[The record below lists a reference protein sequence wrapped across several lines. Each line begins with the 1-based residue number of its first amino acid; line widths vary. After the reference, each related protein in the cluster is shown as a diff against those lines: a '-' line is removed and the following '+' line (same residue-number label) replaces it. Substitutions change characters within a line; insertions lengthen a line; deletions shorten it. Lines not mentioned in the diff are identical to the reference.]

1 MRNGLFILGQL
12 NDLDVEWL
20 LDHGK
25 KLKIAPGEKLITVE
39 KDEEDIYII
48 LNGEFTVQAVGGN
61 HMELSRAGAGEIL
74 GEMSFVN
81 AASGTSSAVVKA
93 LQPSEVWAVPRS
105 RISGKLQTDTGFAS
119 RFYLALAML
128 LSDRL
133 RRANARL
140 SGVGAEELEAQ
151 ADELDLNVMQKIH
164 LAGSRLEKIL
174 SRLSQH

>member
-25 KLKIAPGEKLITVE
+25 KLQIGQGEELISTEHVE
-39 KDEEDIYII
+39 KDIYII
-48 LNGEFTVQAVGGN
+48 LNGEFTVQAAGGN
-61 HMELSRAGAGEIL
+61 HMELSRAAAGEIL

-81 AASGTSSAVVKA
+81 AVETSSASVKA
-93 LQPSEVWAVPRS
+93 LQPSEVWAVPRQE
-105 RISGKLQTDTGFAS
+105 ISDKLHTDHGFAS

-133 RRANARL
+133 RRANAQL
-140 SGVGAEELEAQ
+140 SGASSAEQDSL
-151 ADELDLNVMQKIH
+151 ADELDLNVVQQIH
-164 LAGSRLEKIL
+164 LAGSRLEMIL
-174 SRLSQH
+174 NRLSQH